1 MDRRILSV
9 GVVILVIGLF
19 LVVIFW
25 PLTGV
30 TGDELVEDKNDG
42 DYQSYTEGDKVKIYG
57 TITDVRETNI
67 IIENWVTV
75 EIDGDFTFVI
85 PGEDSIDFEEGDT
98 VYGELT
104 LEALRIGENVLEYW
118 ELKGELKSKQM
129 MDLVFYGVTG
139 LGVAVT
145 ATGIVKF

>member
-9 GVVILVIGLF
+9 GVVILAIGLF

-30 TGDELVEDKNDG
+30 TGDELMEDKKDG

-75 EIDGDFTFVI
+75 EIDGDFTFVV

-98 VYGELT
+98 VYGELMLET
-104 LEALRIGENVLEYW
+104 LGSGENAWEYW
-118 ELKGELKSKQM
+118 ELKGDLKSKQM
-129 MDLVFYGVTG
+129 MDLAFYGITG